1 MGSYYGVERFRQ
13 ATADFRPVIT
23 PREYASAF
31 ALAMREVLGG
41 DGHLCRS
48 RGIEDEAPLP
58 PRDVI
63 FRALICRVRRRPTD
77 PTAHRRLGAAL
88 LDAGDTRAGIRHL
101 DIALR
106 LLLADAA
113 TRESLHGALRA
124 RLEIGL
130 LLIPLISTAAR
141 SGRSA
146 VLHRLINL
154 LP

>member
-1 MGSYYGVERFRQ
+1 MGGYYGIERFRH
-13 ATADFRPVIT
+13 ATADLRPVIT

-31 ALAMREVLGG
+31 ALATQAVLGG
-41 DGHLCRS
+41 DGHLCLS
-48 RGIEDEAPLP
+48 RGTQDGAPLP

-63 FRALICRVRRRPTD
+63 VRALICRVRRRPTD

-88 LDAGDTRAGIRHL
+88 LDAGDARAGIRHL

-113 TRESLHGALRA
+113 TRGSLHGALCA

-130 LLIPLISTAAR
+130 LLIPLISMAAR
-141 SGRSA
+141 SDRPA
-146 VLHRLINL
+146 L
-154 LP
+154 LQ

>member
-1 MGSYYGVERFRQ
+1 MGAYYGIERFKH

-31 ALAMREVLGG
+31 ALATRTVLGG
-41 DGHLCRS
+41 DGHLCLS
-48 RGIEDEAPLP
+48 RGLQDGAPLP

-63 FRALICRVRRRPTD
+63 VRALICHVRRRPTD

-88 LDAGDTRAGIRHL
+88 LDAGDARAGIRHL

-106 LLLADAA
+106 LLLADTAR
-113 TRESLHGALRA
+113 RESLHRALCA

-130 LLIPLISTAAR
+130 VLIPLISMAAR
-141 SGRSA
+141 SGRPE
-146 VLHRLINL
+146 LLRRLVSL

>member
-1 MGSYYGVERFRQ
+1 MGSYYGTERFRQ
-13 ATADFRPVIT
+13 ATVDSRPVIT

-31 ALAMREVLGG
+31 ALATREVLGG

-48 RGIEDEAPLP
+48 RGIQDGAPLP
-58 PRDVI
+58 PRDVM

-88 LDAGDTRAGIRHL
+88 LDAGDARAGIRHL

-106 LLLADAA
+106 LLLADVAK
-113 TRESLHGALRA
+113 RESLHGALCA

-130 LLIPLISTAAR
+130 LLIPLISMAAR
-141 SGRSA
+141 SGKPELLR
-146 VLHRLINL
+146 RLVGL